1 MDKAEADLIPA
12 ERIES
17 RILLLRGQKVLLDHD
32 LAALYE
38 IPTKA
43 LKRAV
48 KRNAVRF
55 PDDFMFVLDEDEL
68 ADLRCQFGT
77 SSSWGGLRYPPM
89 AFTEQGVAM
98 LSGVL
103 NSPRA
108 IQVNIAI
115 MRAFVRLL
123 CTYPIG
129 LSLSLWC
136 RLRFRCQQFAIWPGT
151 RKTARSEI
159 APYPEI
165 TAKRGVYEVG
175 RALRARRCEAGTA
188 ILRIAVPMRVYLD
201 RKGRFVLCVV
211 TP

>member
-1 MDKAEADLIPA
+1 MGKAEAHLIPA

-17 RILLLRGQKVLLDHD
+17 RISLLRGQKVLLDHD

-89 AFTEQGVAM
+89 AFTERKYDSQFSVVFDALRELM
-98 LSGVL
+98 
-103 NSPRA
+103 NPPDPPRK
-108 IQVNIAI
+108 
-115 MRAFVRLL
+115 
-123 CTYPIG
+123 PIG
-129 LSLSLWC
+129 
-136 RLRFRCQQFAIWPGT
+136 FRVQERRSTYRAAA
-151 RKTARSEI
+151 ARH
-159 APYPEI
+159 
-165 TAKRGVYEVG
+165 
-175 RALRARRCEAGTA
+175 
-188 ILRIAVPMRVYLD
+188 
-201 RKGRFVLCVV
+201 
-211 TP
+211 

>member
-115 MRAFVRLL
+115 MRAFVRLRHIL
-123 CTYPIG
+123 ASHADLAHKLEELERKYDSQFSVVFDALRELMNPPDPPRKPIG
-129 LSLSLWC
+129 
-136 RLRFRCQQFAIWPGT
+136 FRVQERRSTYRAAA
-151 RKTARSEI
+151 ARH
-159 APYPEI
+159 
-165 TAKRGVYEVG
+165 
-175 RALRARRCEAGTA
+175 
-188 ILRIAVPMRVYLD
+188 
-201 RKGRFVLCVV
+201 
-211 TP
+211 